1 MTSKWPSLCDLDL
14 FQQLTQFSLYSFFSK
29 SFCGGVF
36 FFWLPAR
43 IELSVGYCFI
53 GVGVGLGFYSG
64 DGYNKQ
70 VFLLVKLDLKFLRLR
85 LWCYTEYFGP
95 AW

>member
-1 MTSKWPSLCDLDL
+1 M
-14 FQQLTQFSLYSFFSK
+14 
-29 SFCGGVF
+29 
-36 FFWLPAR
+36 
-43 IELSVGYCFI
+43 GYCFI
-53 GVGVGLGFYSG
+53 GVGVGFGFYSG

-70 VFLLVKLDLKFLRLR
+70 VFLLVKLDLKFLRLS